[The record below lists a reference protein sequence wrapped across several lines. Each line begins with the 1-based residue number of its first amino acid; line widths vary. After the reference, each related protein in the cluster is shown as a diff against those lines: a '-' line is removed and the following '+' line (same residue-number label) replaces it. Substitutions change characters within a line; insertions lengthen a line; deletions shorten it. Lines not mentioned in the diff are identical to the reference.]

1 MSFNMSSMK
10 FTTKAYRGPKI
21 TNAAKLAPAP
31 ASALALALAPASAP
45 APMLFNRQVNEMQT
59 IMNTPKTG
67 CNSCGH

>member
-21 TNAAKLAPAP
+21 TPNITLNNAAKLA
-31 ASALALALAPASAP
+31 LAPAPAP
-45 APMLFNRQVNEMQT
+45 APMLLNRQVNSIQT

>member
-10 FTTKAYRGPKI
+10 FTTKMYRTNQPATKAAPNTNTI
-21 TNAAKLAPAP
+21 FNNAAP
-31 ASALALALAPASAP
+31 AP
-45 APMLFNRQVNEMQT
+45 APMLLNRQVNSIQT